1 MARSLIGRLTS
12 LFSILVTFALA
23 SMGAYAYYALD
34 TQLRS
39 RDVEIIEAKLTQV
52 SHLVRDAGSLEQTEK
67 FEHSLFDLVRG
78 YDGLALRLRTPQG
91 RLVYRTADDLRS
103 DFDLAATRS
112 GIHDDGTWIIG
123 KRIVEASD
131 GVPFATVSVA
141 KSGNDRR
148 QVVTRLG
155 NSIAVGILVGAV
167 LTALLGALITRRE
180 LRPARTLIQQV
191 HRINV
196 ERLSYRVDAPS
207 APTEV
212 HEIGVAFNAML
223 ERLESGYE
231 RLYCFSAD
239 LAHDLRT
246 PLNNLIGHTEV
257 ALSRE
262 REAADYVT
270 LLEDNLAEYQRLS
283 RLIDSMLFLAR
294 ADAATVELDRVP
306 IELSSE
312 LSKLASYFAVLGEDT
327 GVKIEVSASGSVS
340 ADLSMFRRAVGNLLS
355 NAVRHADNGSI
366 VGLNCERDEDAVTVH
381 VLNQGIPI
389 PDENRERVF
398 DRFYRGD
405 QARSYSDQSTG
416 LGLAIVRSIME
427 LHAGIASVATL
438 PGNVTRFSL
447 RFPFVN

>member
-91 RLVYRTADDLRS
+91 RLVYRTADGLRS
-103 DFDLAATRS
+103 DFDLAATGS
-112 GIHDDGTWIIG
+112 GIHDDGTWIMG

-141 KSGNDRR
+141 KNGNDRR
-148 QVVTRLG
+148 QVVIRLG
-155 NSIAVGILVGAV
+155 NSIVVGILVGAV

-180 LRPARTLIQQV
+180 LRPAQALIQQV

-207 APTEV
+207 TPTEV

-231 RLYCFSAD
+231 RLYRFSAD

-262 REAADYVT
+262 REVADYVT

-283 RLIDSMLFLAR
+283 RMIDSMLFLAR

-306 IELSSE
+306 IELGTE
-312 LSKLASYFAVLGEDT
+312 LSKLASYFAVLGEDK

-340 ADLSMFRRAVGNLLS
+340 ADLTMFRRAVGNLLS
-355 NAVRHADNGSI
+355 NAVRHADNGS
-366 VGLNCERDEDAVTVH
+366 VVSLNCQRDEDSVTVH
-381 VLNQGIPI
+381 VLNQGVPI
-389 PDENRERVF
+389 PDKDRERVF

-405 QARSYSDQSTG
+405 QARSHSDQSTG

-427 LHAGIASVATL
+427 LHAGTASVATF
-438 PGNVTRFSL
+438 PGSVTRFSL
-447 RFPFVN
+447 RFPFVD

>member
-1 MARSLIGRLTS
+1 MARSLIGRLTL

-23 SMGAYAYYALD
+23 SMGAYAYYSLD

-78 YDGLALRLRTPQG
+78 YDGLVLRLRTPHG
-91 RLVYRTADDLRS
+91 KLVYRTADGLRS
-103 DFDLAATRS
+103 DFDLAVAVP
-112 GIHDDGTWIIG
+112 GIHDDGMWITG
-123 KRIVEASD
+123 KRIVEASN

-141 KSGNDRR
+141 KSGNDRQ
-148 QVVTRLG
+148 QVVARLC
-155 NSIAVGILVGAV
+155 NSIVVGILVGAV
-167 LTALLGALITRRE
+167 FTALLGALITRRE
-180 LRPARTLIQQV
+180 LKPAQALIQQV

-231 RLYCFSAD
+231 RLYRFSAD

-262 REAADYVT
+262 RAVADYVT

-283 RLIDSMLFLAR
+283 RMIDSMLFLAR
-294 ADAATVELDRVP
+294 ADAATVELDRMP
-306 IELSSE
+306 IELGTE
-312 LSKLASYFAVLGEDT
+312 LSKLASYFAVLGEDK

-340 ADLSMFRRAVGNLLS
+340 ADLTMFRRAVSNLLS
-355 NAVRHADNGSI
+355 NAVRHAGNGSI
-366 VGLNCERDEDAVTVH
+366 VSLNCDRNEDAVAVH
-381 VLNQGIPI
+381 VSNQGFPI
-389 PDENRERVF
+389 PGEDRDRIF

-405 QARSYSDQSTG
+405 QARSHSDQSTG

-427 LHAGIASVATL
+427 LHAGTASVATL

-447 RFPFVN
+447 WFPSVD